1 MLCQVR
7 EGLLYERVR
16 LVMKRMLLTGDD
28 GWLFHRTLI
37 HRFRKNNSYLGPH
50 NADDCTLC
58 DMECFGDSHPEKTE
72 RALILKYAR
81 QEADM
86 LYNTV
91 ATMLDKE
98 PQRFFDYEGR

>member
-1 MLCQVR
+1 
-7 EGLLYERVR
+7 
-16 LVMKRMLLTGDD
+16 
-28 GWLFHRTLI
+28 
-37 HRFRKNNSYLGPH
+37 
-50 NADDCTLC
+50 
-58 DMECFGDSHPEKTE
+58 MECFGDSHPEKTE